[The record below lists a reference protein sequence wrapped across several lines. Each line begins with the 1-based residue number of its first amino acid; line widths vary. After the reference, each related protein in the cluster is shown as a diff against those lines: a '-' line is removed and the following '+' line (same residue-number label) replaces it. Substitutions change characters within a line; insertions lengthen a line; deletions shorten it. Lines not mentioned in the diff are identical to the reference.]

1 MTRQQDRPGNPEF
14 KCREIKPQNLW
25 LKKPV
30 GVGAV
35 RETPSLTGEFVGENY
50 RVLEHAETHPP
61 GNQHQKGL
69 ICFWVVEE
77 VTESLL
83 KSEQGYCS
91 LSDLFP
97 E

>member
-1 MTRQQDRPGNPEF
+1 M
-14 KCREIKPQNLW
+14 
-25 LKKPV
+25 

-69 ICFWVVEE
+69 ICLWVVVD
-77 VTESLL
+77 VTESQLRAKQAALL
-83 KSEQGYCS
+83 PLC
-91 LSDLFP
+91 LLP
-97 E
+97 HI